1 MEVYDIVMLVILFVA
16 IVFGAIKGLA
26 WQIAWIASLVISYFV
41 AMNFFPQVAPYISA
55 QDPWNKY
62 AGMLILYLGTS
73 LVIWIL
79 FGIVRRQLDN
89 LKLNGFDRQAGAL
102 LGAVTGVILCVVVTM
117 FAVGLMTPTQ
127 RQVIVNSR
135 SGYYVAQV
143 IEHSKSI
150 FPESIQA
157 TINPFIE
164 QFHQKLN
171 EKTDPNSGPRD
182 TQNNTGLNA
191 GLELLKQQNP
201 QNAKT
206 IDQLQN
212 SDLGKQ
218 LINGIGQQLQNR
230 LNGSG
235 TQTSGQADG
244 NGQTQNGFFPTTLD
258 NYQGSKR

>member
-1 MEVYDIVMLVILFVA
+1 MEVYDIVMLVILVAA
-16 IVFGAIKGLA
+16 IVFGAVKGLA
-26 WQIAWIASLVISYFV
+26 WQIASIAALVVSYFV
-41 AMNFFPQVAPYISA
+41 AVNFYPQVAPYISA
-55 QDPWNKY
+55 QKPWNDY
-62 AGMLILYLGTS
+62 AGMAILYLGTS
-73 LVIWIL
+73 LAIWIL
-79 FGIVRRQLDN
+79 FGVVRRQLDN

-127 RQVIVNSR
+127 RQVIVNSK

-143 IEHSKSI
+143 IESSKSI
-150 FPESIQA
+150 FPENIQA

-171 EKTDPNSGPRD
+171 EKTDPNSGS
-182 TQNNTGLNA
+182 QNGQNPSGLNA

-201 QNAKT
+201 QNAQT

-235 TQTSGQADG
+235 NQPGASSGQKSPA
-244 NGQTQNGFFPTTLD
+244 QNGFFPTTLEK
-258 NYQGSKR
+258 Y